1 MLSEYTYSASNLLI
15 NTNSK
20 VLHNLKNGHFHNR
33 ENLSTFAA
41 MESLRQQKVNKLL
54 AKELAE
60 IFRSESRSL
69 FGGGFITVTTVRVS
83 PDLSSAKV
91 YLSIMGNKDKKAIFK
106 LIQDQT
112 KVIRKTLGL
121 IVGKQLRIVPE
132 LMFYIDDSLDYAMK
146 IEELLKK

>member
-1 MLSEYTYSASNLLI
+1 
-15 NTNSK
+15 
-20 VLHNLKNGHFHNR
+20 
-33 ENLSTFAA
+33 

-60 IFRSESRSL
+60 IFRSEARTL

-91 YLSIMGNKDKKAIFK
+91 YLSIMAKDKQVVFEMV
-106 LIQDQT
+106 QQQNN
-112 KVIRKTLGL
+112 VIRKKLGL

-132 LMFYIDDSLDYAMK
+132 LTFFIDDSLDYAMR
-146 IEELLKK
+146 IDALLKK

>member
-1 MLSEYTYSASNLLI
+1 
-15 NTNSK
+15 
-20 VLHNLKNGHFHNR
+20 
-33 ENLSTFAA
+33 

-60 IFRSESRSL
+60 IFRSEARSL

-91 YLSIMGNKDKKAIFK
+91 YVSIMGKEKKTVFK
-106 LIQDQT
+106 LIEDQNHL
-112 KVIRKTLGL
+112 IRKRLGI

-132 LMFYIDDSLDYAMK
+132 LSFFIDDSLDYAMK